1 MESILVRVLH
11 AAKLANGQAL
21 AGGLQFFVAHVF
33 FFAGLQALGGR
44 LVGCGHGAVA
54 GHVFFS
60 LLVTMD
66 LGCYL

>member
-33 FFAGLQALGGR
+33 FFAGLQALGGGLMGR
-44 LVGCGHGAVA
+44 GHGAVA
-54 GHVFFS
+54 GHVFFAF
-60 LLVTMD
+60 LVAMGF
-66 LGCYL
+66 GCY